1 MTPMTLDIL
10 LRTHGWRGRPIID
23 DGRVET
29 LTLSDVVAVQALRLD
44 ANSLERIILTFKAVV
59 CGCIMPQGAARS
71 ML

>member
-44 ANSLERIILTFKAVV
+44 ANSLERIILTFKAV